1 MDVISTQMRS
11 AIENGS
17 WIRRMFEAGIQL
29 KQQYGEDAVCDFSLG
44 NPDLTPPPAVG
55 VALRAFAEHVD
66 EPFSLGYMPNAGFG
80 WAREKLSAAAYTQ
93 VDKAED
99 NVELCRKINAGA
111 VENLARAAASCG
123 ARMIHVSTDY
133 VFNGRGYRPYTE
145 DMTPEPQSVY
155 GSTKLEGEQAL
166 QSLCPQSVI
175 IRTAWLYSPYGN
187 NFVKTMMRL
196 GTERDELSVVADQI
210 GTPTCAADL
219 ARAILAVL
227 TAETFVPGIYHF
239 SDEGACSWYDFTVAI
254 HRLARISCRVNP
266 IRSDEYPSRAHR
278 PFYSVLDKSKIKQTY
293 GITIPHWYESLSHCI
308 EILQETH

>member
-1 MDVISTQMRS
+1 MTKRVLITGANGQLGHEMR
-11 AIENGS
+11 NVLDGDD
-17 WIRRMFEAGIQL
+17 RFEAIFTDVAEL
-29 KQQYGEDAVCDFSLG
+29 DICDAE
-44 NPDLTPPPAVG
+44 AVNRA
-55 VALRAFAEHVD
+55 VADNRVD
-66 EPFSLGYMPNAGFG
+66 YIVNC
-80 WAREKLSAAAYTQ
+80 AAYTQ

-99 NVELCRKINAGA
+99 NVELCRKINATA
-111 VENLARAAASCG
+111 VENLARAAAACG

>member
-1 MDVISTQMRS
+1 MTKRVLITGANGQLGHEMRNVL
-11 AIENGS
+11 NGDD
-17 WIRRMFEAGIQL
+17 RFEAIFTDVAEL
-29 KQQYGEDAVCDFSLG
+29 DICDAE
-44 NPDLTPPPAVG
+44 AVNRA
-55 VALRAFAEHVD
+55 VADNRVD
-66 EPFSLGYMPNAGFG
+66 YIVNC
-80 WAREKLSAAAYTQ
+80 AAYTQ

-99 NVELCRKINAGA
+99 NVELCRKINATA
-111 VENLARAAASCG
+111 VENLARAAAACG

-145 DMTPEPQSVY
+145 DMTPAPQSVY

-166 QSLCPQSVI
+166 MRLCPQSAI

-254 HRLARISCRVNP
+254 HRLAGITCLVKP

-278 PFYSVLDKSKIKQTY
+278 PFYSVLDKRKIKQTY
-293 GITIPHWYESLSHCI
+293 GITIPHWYERLSHCI

>member
-1 MDVISTQMRS
+1 MSKKILITGANGQLGHEMRNILEGDSRFECIFTDVAELDICD
-11 AIENGS
+11 A
-17 WIRRMFEAGIQL
+17 
-29 KQQYGEDAVCDFSLG
+29 DAV
-44 NPDLTPPPAVG
+44 NRAV
-55 VALRAFAEHVD
+55 AENRVD
-66 EPFSLGYMPNAGFG
+66 YIVNC
-80 WAREKLSAAAYTQ
+80 AAYTQ

>member
-1 MDVISTQMRS
+1 MTKRVLITGANGQLGHEMRNVL
-11 AIENGS
+11 NGDD
-17 WIRRMFEAGIQL
+17 RFEAIFTDVAEL
-29 KQQYGEDAVCDFSLG
+29 DICDAE
-44 NPDLTPPPAVG
+44 AVNRA
-55 VALRAFAEHVD
+55 VADNRVD
-66 EPFSLGYMPNAGFG
+66 YIVNC
-80 WAREKLSAAAYTQ
+80 AAYTQ

-99 NVELCRKINAGA
+99 NVELCRKINATA
-111 VENLARAAASCG
+111 VENLARAAAACG

-145 DMTPEPQSVY
+145 DMTPDPQSVY

-166 QSLCPQSVI
+166 MRLCPQSAI

-196 GTERDELSVVADQI
+196 GSERDELSVVADQI

-254 HRLARISCRVNP
+254 HRLAGITCRVKP

>member
-1 MDVISTQMRS
+1 MSKKILITGANGQLGHEMRNILEGDSRFECIFTDVAELDICD
-11 AIENGS
+11 A
-17 WIRRMFEAGIQL
+17 
-29 KQQYGEDAVCDFSLG
+29 DAV
-44 NPDLTPPPAVG
+44 NRAV
-55 VALRAFAEHVD
+55 AENRVD
-66 EPFSLGYMPNAGFG
+66 YIVNC
-80 WAREKLSAAAYTQ
+80 AAYTQ

-254 HRLARISCRVNP
+254 HRLARISCRVKP

>member
-1 MDVISTQMRS
+1 MTKRVLITGANGQLGHEMR
-11 AIENGS
+11 NVLDGDD
-17 WIRRMFEAGIQL
+17 RFEAIFTDVAEL
-29 KQQYGEDAVCDFSLG
+29 DICDAE
-44 NPDLTPPPAVG
+44 AVNRA
-55 VALRAFAEHVD
+55 VADNRVD
-66 EPFSLGYMPNAGFG
+66 YIVNC
-80 WAREKLSAAAYTQ
+80 AAYTQ

-99 NVELCRKINAGA
+99 NVELCRKINATA
-111 VENLARAAASCG
+111 VENLARAAAACG

-145 DMTPEPQSVY
+145 DMTPDPQSVY

-166 QSLCPQSVI
+166 MRLCPQSAI

-219 ARAILAVL
+219 ARTILAVL

-254 HRLARISCRVNP
+254 HRLAGITCRVKP

>member
-1 MDVISTQMRS
+1 MSKKILITGANGQLGHEMRNILEGDSRFECIFTDVAELDICD
-11 AIENGS
+11 A
-17 WIRRMFEAGIQL
+17 
-29 KQQYGEDAVCDFSLG
+29 DAV
-44 NPDLTPPPAVG
+44 NRAV
-55 VALRAFAEHVD
+55 AENRVD
-66 EPFSLGYMPNAGFG
+66 YIVNC
-80 WAREKLSAAAYTQ
+80 AAYTQ

-254 HRLARISCRVNP
+254 HRLAGISCRVKP

>member
-1 MDVISTQMRS
+1 MSKKILITGANGQLGHEMRNILEGDSCFECIFTDVAELDICD
-11 AIENGS
+11 A
-17 WIRRMFEAGIQL
+17 
-29 KQQYGEDAVCDFSLG
+29 DAV
-44 NPDLTPPPAVG
+44 NRAV
-55 VALRAFAEHVD
+55 AENRVD
-66 EPFSLGYMPNAGFG
+66 YIVNC
-80 WAREKLSAAAYTQ
+80 AAYTQ

-254 HRLARISCRVNP
+254 HRLARISCRVKP